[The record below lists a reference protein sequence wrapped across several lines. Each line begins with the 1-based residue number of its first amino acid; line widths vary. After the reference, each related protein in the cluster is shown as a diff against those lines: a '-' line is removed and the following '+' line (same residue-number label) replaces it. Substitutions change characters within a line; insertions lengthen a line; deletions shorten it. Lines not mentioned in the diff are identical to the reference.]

1 MCVVMCVVMC
11 VHRAVGVGAW
21 VRSRAARAVLRL
33 PRGAGDHA
41 ASIGPRPSIH
51 RTSLST
57 AVEMNGTTI
66 VHYTLRY
73 VYTNPNMYKRRVTI
87 CRGWLPGDAERRRGG
102 AATAA

>member
-1 MCVVMCVVMC
+1 MQGLLLLSGRFVKEMYVCVVMCVVMC

-73 VYTNPNMYKRRVTI
+73 VYTKKESDN
-87 CRGWLPGDAERRRGG
+87 LPRLVAR
-102 AATAA
+102 